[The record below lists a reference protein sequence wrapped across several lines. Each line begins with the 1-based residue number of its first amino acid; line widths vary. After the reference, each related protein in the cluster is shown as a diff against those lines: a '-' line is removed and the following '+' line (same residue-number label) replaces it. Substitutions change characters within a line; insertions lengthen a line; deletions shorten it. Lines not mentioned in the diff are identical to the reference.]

1 MQDSGAMC
9 GGDLAVNQPHVVLA
23 CLLGLCAA
31 LAAWGVM
38 QSGHPFFTVSDEYS
52 IGMGASNEARDAL
65 AAEQARVNRLNA
77 AIILAV
83 GGGMLAGLMSIFGPA
98 CCVLPVRLVSA
109 CVAGLLWGAVTGF
122 VGPTLFAML
131 MPQDSLPSPT
141 NVGLAQALVFAIFGA
156 GLGLIYAMLARDKSR
171 ALTMVGGG
179 AIAGAIG
186 AVAFPVVLGLAL
198 PSASAVEFISDGAIV
213 RLLWLALPM
222 VAIAAGINVG
232 AANPSKRNTATEK
245 VPAGDTP

>member
-1 MQDSGAMC
+1 MQNSDVMP
-9 GGDLAVNQPHVVLA
+9 GGDLSVKQPHVVLA

-65 AAEQARVNRLNA
+65 ASQQARVNRLNA

-83 GGGMLAGLMSIFGPA
+83 GGGVLAGLMSIFGPA
-98 CCVLPVRLVSA
+98 CRVLPVRLVSA

-122 VGPTLFAML
+122 VGPLLFAML

-141 NVGLAQALVFAIFGA
+141 NVGLAQAVVFALFGA

-179 AIAGAIG
+179 ALAGAIG
-186 AVAFPVVLGLAL
+186 AVAFPVVLSLAL
-198 PSASAVEFISDGAIV
+198 PRASAVEFISEGAVV
-213 RLLWLALPM
+213 RLLWLGLPM
-222 VAIAAGINVG
+222 VAIAAGITMG
-232 AANPSKRNTATEK
+232 AANPSKLKTATEK
-245 VPAGDTP
+245 ETAGDTA